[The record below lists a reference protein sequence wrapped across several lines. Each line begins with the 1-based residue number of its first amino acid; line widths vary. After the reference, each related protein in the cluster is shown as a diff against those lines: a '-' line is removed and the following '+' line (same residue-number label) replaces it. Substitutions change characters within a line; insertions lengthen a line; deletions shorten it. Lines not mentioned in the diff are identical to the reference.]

1 MGNTGIQLLT
11 ALTGSLGFALVFR
24 LRARLLPWA
33 ALGGC
38 LCWGSYLLLS
48 SLAGGSFFPCLLA
61 SAAAELYAEILARLL
76 RVPSTLFYIPAVIPL
91 VPGGTLFHAMSAVVR
106 NDWAAASAYGTATG
120 IAALAI
126 AMGMSLIWALVFMLR
141 EVSRRMAARKNGR

>member
-33 ALGGC
+33 ALGGL
-38 LCWGSYLLLS
+38 LCFGSYMLLLR
-48 SLAGGSFFPCLLA
+48 LMGLGFFTYLLA

-76 RVPSTLFYIPAVIPL
+76 RAPSTLFSIPAVIPL
-91 VPGGTLFHAMSAVVR
+91 VPGRILFYAMSAVVR
-106 NDWAAASAYGTATG
+106 NDWAKASSYWTVAGMEM
-120 IAALAI
+120 LAI
-126 AMGMSLIWALVFMLR
+126 ATGMTLVWALVFMLR